1 MTGWRKKQIDRAVQ
15 EHEYEIEQ
23 IISHYSE
30 EYDAYYNPETNEWID
45 SKCSDPTCEY
55 CTKRPEKPL

>member
-1 MTGWRKKQIDRAVQ
+1 MTGWRKRQIEESRV
-15 EHEYEIEQ
+15 EQ
-23 IISHYSE
+23 DEFPASYSE
-30 EYDAYYNPETNEWID
+30 EYDAFYNPETNEWID